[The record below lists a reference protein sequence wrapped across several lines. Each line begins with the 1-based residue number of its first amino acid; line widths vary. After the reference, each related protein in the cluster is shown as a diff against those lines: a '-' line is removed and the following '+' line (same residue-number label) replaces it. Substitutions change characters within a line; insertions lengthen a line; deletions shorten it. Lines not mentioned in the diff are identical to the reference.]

1 MDSITYPEE
10 LKDFPE
16 SHRLRKPWFFL
27 LATPDCYYVYDAT
40 EGEEALFV
48 AGESLEEIYVGMRD
62 WRWADS
68 SDNMWEIV
76 DEVESVS
83 PTDYFPKYYRKENGT
98 FGKWGSNEEYP
109 RKAGGLLQKIYDRLL
124 GRLR

>member
-1 MDSITYPEE
+1 MDSMTYPEE

-16 SHRLRKPWFFL
+16 SYELREPWFFL
-27 LATPDCYYVYDAT
+27 LATPDRYYVYDAT

-62 WRWADS
+62 WRWAES

-98 FGKWGSNEEYP
+98 IGKWGSNEEYP
-109 RKAGGLLQKIYDRLL
+109 EKMGGLLQKIYDRLL
-124 GRLR
+124 GRFR